1 MRLERVELLKFSP
14 LTPHTGGVTKITSSS
29 SMGSNIRDLQIC
41 NKRKRKESKDCKAT
55 PHRSEWSDSDDDD
68 IDESKDCKATPHR
81 SEWSDSDDDDID
93 DVLFEALERSLARM
107 SARRNERTVEIEI
120 KINECSAILI
130 GMEGLD
136 HVVRLKACME
146 LQSASMQALFLIM
159 TNEDRLCWVNSL

>member
-41 NKRKRKESKDCKAT
+41 NKRKRK
-55 PHRSEWSDSDDDD
+55 
-68 IDESKDCKATPHR
+68 ESKDCKATPHR